1 MANER
6 IVLGID
12 PGTRIMGYGFLKI
25 TGNKAQMLGM
35 GVINMEK
42 VETQYEK
49 LAHILS
55 QIDELVRLYKPT
67 ELAIESP
74 FIDKNIQSTL
84 KLGRAQGVAI
94 ACCVSHGMA
103 VSEYAPMVI
112 KRALTGNGA
121 AEKEQVAFMLKR
133 VLNLDLDRNPKY
145 LDSTDALAA
154 AYCHFIKTTGPTAEA
169 QNANKGKK
177 IKISTGKSTSWESFV
192 AHNPN
197 RIAKK

>member
-1 MANER
+1 MADRR
-6 IVLGID
+6 IIMGID
-12 PGTRIMGYGFLKI
+12 PGTRIMGYGFLEVI
-25 TGNKAQMLGM
+25 GNKAKMLSM

-42 VETQYEK
+42 LETQYDK

-55 QIDELVRLYKPT
+55 SLSELIRIFSPT

-94 ACCVSHGMA
+94 ACCVSHGMK

-112 KRALTGNGA
+112 KRALTGNGS

-133 VLNLDLDRNPKY
+133 VLNLDTERTPKY

-154 AYCHFIKTTGPTAEA
+154 AYCHFIKTTGPTANTEKPSA
-169 QNANKGKK
+169 AKK
-177 IKISTGKSTSWESFV
+177 IKLTTGKKTTWESFI

-197 RIAKK
+197 RIKKQ